1 MKATLQ
7 LHWCSASDSI
17 IQLSIADC
25 AEHLVC
31 IPNNDYP
38 LHNTLYAEVSCLVA
52 SLYQIKEFARFAK
65 YVIGIQ
71 IKQKIEMNLV
81 MKMAI
86 S

>member
-1 MKATLQ
+1 MLK
-7 LHWCSASDSI
+7 
-17 IQLSIADC
+17 
-25 AEHLVC
+25 
-31 IPNNDYP
+31 Y
-38 LHNTLYAEVSCLVA
+38 LVA
-52 SLYQIKEFARFAK
+52 CLYQIKEFARFAK